1 MSSTVDMF
9 DEPTM
14 VSAKQP
20 AVEAP
25 IERHNVSPEVSAPP
39 LESVQRVQPIQPT
52 AHAEY
57 VAPRETG
64 SLEPGR
70 NHHDGQQQEN
80 IAPPDLD
87 ALTNE
92 AIKTFDPT
100 VIGQHLLDLSEF
112 PNGIYL
118 YVAYSSIIAKVRVA
132 RLRSKRKEQT

>member
-1 MSSTVDMF
+1 MDLRQ
-9 DEPTM
+9 P
-14 VSAKQP
+14 AQP

-25 IERHNVSPEVSAPP
+25 IQRHNVLPEVSAPP
-39 LESVQRVQPIQPT
+39 LESVQPVQPILPT
-52 AHAEY
+52 AHADY

-64 SLEPGR
+64 SLEPGS
-70 NHHDGQQQEN
+70 HHYGGQPQDS
-80 IAPPDLD
+80 IDPPDLD

-118 YVAYSSIIAKVRVA
+118 CVAYSSIIAKARVA
-132 RLRSKRKEQT
+132 RLRSKRKEQA